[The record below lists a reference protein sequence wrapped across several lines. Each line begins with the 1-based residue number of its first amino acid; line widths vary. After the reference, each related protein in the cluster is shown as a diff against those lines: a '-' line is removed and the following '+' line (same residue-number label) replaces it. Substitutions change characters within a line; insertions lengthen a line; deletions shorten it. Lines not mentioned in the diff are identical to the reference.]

1 MKKFNAKKSV
11 LAVALVATFAS
22 QNASAWEWWANDADH
37 KTVAGALLLSAATTG
52 LSGGAFSILF
62 GVYALGKGME
72 IVGKGTPEEQEVHRK
87 RVNSGL
93 VLCSSRVWHESNTGQ
108 LQSGQYSHFTTDY
121 DQPMASELSPITPTF
136 TVAETKRYL
145 KKSFSDKCNKANVG
159 YTTDNFHKELNASP
173 DSEYALG
180 LSCTA
185 VGERGNALEIY
196 DLAESDVVAG
206 ASYHF
211 LKNGY
216 IVKNRNGTGENCVDV
231 WADDWAVADF
241 LKKEKESNKM
251 D

>member
-1 MKKFNAKKSV
+1 MKKFNMKKSV
-11 LAVALVATFAS
+11 LAVAFVATFAS
-22 QNASAWEWWANDADH
+22 QNVSAWEWFANDRDH
-37 KTVAGALLLSAATTG
+37 KVAYGSLILAAATSGIGNGALSV
-52 LSGGAFSILF
+52 LF
-62 GVYALGKGME
+62 GVFAVGKSME
-72 IVGKGTPEEQEVHRK
+72 IVSQGTPEEQEVRRK

-121 DQPMASELSPITPTF
+121 DQPTADELPSITPTF
-136 TVAETKRYL
+136 TFAETKRYL
-145 KKSFSDKCNKANVG
+145 KKLFKDKCNNANVG
-159 YTTDNFHKELNASP
+159 YTTDNYHKELNASP
-173 DSEYALG
+173 DSEFALG

-185 VGERGNALEIY
+185 VGPRGNALEIV

-216 IVKNRNGTGENCVDV
+216 VVKNRNGTAENCVDV